1 MFSGYGCNRSPD
13 SAPRSETPG
22 GYVGR
27 LFSNLGSGVLEQWSA
42 EKFGRP
48 FRAIHEGG
56 LPRPEGPG
64 YYLLPLR
71 GKLP

>member
-1 MFSGYGCNRSPD
+1 MGVIVLLTLPHGLKLREAMS
-13 SAPRSETPG
+13 
-22 GYVGR
+22 GR

-56 LPRPEGPG
+56 LPRPEGLG